1 VVGFVCVI
9 LVFILLDPIVKMVLK
24 VIGWLIGAAIM
35 LALAPIIFLTVFI
48 WEECRA
54 SVRQKT

>member
-1 VVGFVCVI
+1 
-9 LVFILLDPIVKMVLK
+9 MVLK